1 MKKMKKFNSIKKIK
15 NRKKVKKMR
24 NTKNLK
30 KIVNNFSYVLIVL
43 FILTIT
49 CSSIYGATDP
59 TLVTKIN
66 SALKKIQGYLVKISL
81 PAAGVAI
88 ASGVLIRKFSFG
100 NEEKMAMGKKIIV
113 NAIVGY
119 AIVISI
125 DLILKFVD
133 AVI

>member
-1 MKKMKKFNSIKKIK
+1 MKKFNSIKKIK

-49 CSSIYGATDP
+49 CSSIYGATDQ

-100 NEEKMAMGKKIIV
+100 NEEKMVMGKKIIV